1 MTVQDTP
8 AQIVILFQL
17 GVTLLTTYFI
27 WDKLMGFNFF
37 STSIAMQKAGTALSV
52 LDYGMVFTMA
62 GLFLSSIYF
71 ASRIR
76 TSKLFLPLSFT
87 VLLFSSWIAAVFS
100 NVWKVIV
107 GSSVLGNVANSLPYA
122 SKILLNLPLLI
133 FASGSLIII
142 ALYTRIGGGRR
153 AAR

>member
-1 MTVQDTP
+1 MTVQDSP

-17 GVTLLTTYFI
+17 AVTLITVYFI
-27 WDKLMGFNFF
+27 WDGLMGFNFF
-37 STSIAMQKAGTALSV
+37 SSSIAMQKAGTALSV
-52 LDYGMVFTMA
+52 LDYGIVFIAA
-62 GLFLSSIYF
+62 GLFMSSIYF

-76 TSKLFLPLSFT
+76 TSKIFLPLSFT

-100 NVWKVIV
+100 NIWNVIV
-107 GSSVLGNVANSLPYA
+107 QSSTLGSVANSLPVA
-122 SKILLNLPLLI
+122 SKILFNLPLLI